1 MYAFLMKSTPRSWP
15 EEVRQAARS
24 LYLRRSTVGE
34 VSTTLGV
41 PVRTLYN
48 WVEAGRWDD
57 LLSHEGTEEATARR
71 LAVLIEREAKQA
83 DDLREIDTL
92 VTTLERLQ
100 RLRLRE
106 RGLEGVAEREE
117 GKEKAGGKRKKKL
130 KNDVSHL
137 SEDDFTEAFHKRFFP
152 YQRELLETRKHRN
165 RFFLKSRQL
174 GFTWYFAQEAFED
187 ACLTGDN
194 QIFLSATRAQSE
206 VFRSYIVDLAKEA
219 FGIELKGNPLVLHT
233 AHGTATL
240 YFLSN
245 NSRSA
250 QSYHGHVYIDEAFWV
265 QGFNKLYKVAT
276 GMAAHKKWRRT
287 LLSTPSA
294 VTHEAYD
301 LWTGDRFQKRFKTK
315 RAVFPSPKALRK
327 GAVCPDT
334 FYRKIITLEDA
345 IAGGCNLFDID
356 ALRLEYSGD
365 EFRNL
370 FMCEFV
376 DDTQSVFKLSDLE
389 KCYADTE
396 TWTDFDPNA
405 ERPLGNMPVWGGY
418 DPSRSRDDASF
429 VIVAP
434 PLKEGGA
441 YRLIARYK
449 WLDKSY
455 LWQSERIRELVGR
468 YNFQHIGVDV
478 TGPGIGVFEQI
489 RSFFPQATPI
499 LYSVQT
505 KAQLV
510 LRAKELIE
518 EHRLQWDASQN
529 DIAHAFLTIRQG
541 TTDSGQITYSASR
554 TSSTGHA
561 DVAWAIMHA
570 LEAKPLGRQRGGCV
584 IAV

>member
-1 MYAFLMKSTPRSWP
+1 MKSTPRSWP

-83 DDLREIDTL
+83 DDLKEIDTL

-117 GKEKAGGKRKKKL
+117 GKEKAGGKRKKKP

-152 YQRELLETRKHRN
+152 YQRELLETRKYRN

-240 YFLSN
+240 YFLKIG
-245 NSRSA
+245 RA
-250 QSYHGHVYIDEAFWV
+250 HV
-265 QGFNKLYKVAT
+265 
-276 GMAAHKKWRRT
+276 
-287 LLSTPSA
+287 
-294 VTHEAYD
+294 
-301 LWTGDRFQKRFKTK
+301 
-315 RAVFPSPKALRK
+315 
-327 GAVCPDT
+327 
-334 FYRKIITLEDA
+334 
-345 IAGGCNLFDID
+345 
-356 ALRLEYSGD
+356 
-365 EFRNL
+365 
-370 FMCEFV
+370 
-376 DDTQSVFKLSDLE
+376 
-389 KCYADTE
+389 
-396 TWTDFDPNA
+396 
-405 ERPLGNMPVWGGY
+405 
-418 DPSRSRDDASF
+418 
-429 VIVAP
+429 
-434 PLKEGGA
+434 
-441 YRLIARYK
+441 
-449 WLDKSY
+449 
-455 LWQSERIRELVGR
+455 
-468 YNFQHIGVDV
+468 
-478 TGPGIGVFEQI
+478 
-489 RSFFPQATPI
+489 
-499 LYSVQT
+499 
-505 KAQLV
+505 
-510 LRAKELIE
+510 
-518 EHRLQWDASQN
+518 
-529 DIAHAFLTIRQG
+529 
-541 TTDSGQITYSASR
+541 
-554 TSSTGHA
+554 
-561 DVAWAIMHA
+561 
-570 LEAKPLGRQRGGCV
+570 
-584 IAV
+584 

>member
-376 DDTQSVFKLSDLE
+376 DD
-389 KCYADTE
+389 
-396 TWTDFDPNA
+396 
-405 ERPLGNMPVWGGY
+405 
-418 DPSRSRDDASF
+418 ASF